1 MQRQFPAGINVR
13 ARKRQQ
19 CFVTSYNETKAR
31 ETKKNVN
38 VLSAKQPLDGRNGL
52 ENGFLWDTSVN
63 VYS

>member
-1 MQRQFPAGINVR
+1 MLEQENVNSVLLR
-13 ARKRQQ
+13 HTMKLKPEKQ
-19 CFVTSYNETKAR
+19 
-31 ETKKNVN
+31 KKNVN